1 MNDMAVAM
9 PEPHV
14 FDAETYHRM
23 GTVGIFF
30 EGSHVE
36 LVEGDIID
44 MSPKCIANFH
54 QTAIR
59 L

>member
-1 MNDMAVAM
+1 MAVAM